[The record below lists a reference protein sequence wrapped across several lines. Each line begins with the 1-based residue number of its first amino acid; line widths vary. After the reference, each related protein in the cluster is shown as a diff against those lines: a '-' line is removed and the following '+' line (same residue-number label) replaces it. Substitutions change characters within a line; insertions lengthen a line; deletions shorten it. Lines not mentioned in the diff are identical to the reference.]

1 MISEQ
6 VVDGPADKRRGG
18 SGRNWGQAHRWR
30 ELVQGRCGYLYVF
43 LGRKMRNY
51 KAVPLP
57 LIFLKKQEGLSINTV
72 LLKLFHSTSLARED
86 LVCVPRN
93 PKS

>member
-1 MISEQ
+1 MAKME
-6 VVDGPADKRRGG
+6 DT
-18 SGRNWGQAHRWR
+18 R
-30 ELVQGRCGYLYVF
+30 EDTKILKIQRYKGRCGYLYVF

-72 LLKLFHSTSLARED
+72 LLKLFHSISLARED